1 MPRRPSTS
9 GEVLRL
15 IREDGVATRAELGRL
30 TGLSRPA
37 VTLRVTELIA
47 QGLVTE
53 RADGPSTGGRPPARL
68 DFNAA
73 GGAVL
78 VASLGHTHGHLAVC
92 DLAGEILVHEAADLS
107 PGPGPQAVL
116 SALLDS
122 WHGLLAKAGLDLG
135 SVRGAGIGIPGTVE
149 FAAGRAQDPPIH
161 PLWGRPGAEPAGA
174 VDVRSIVAE
183 RFRTPVYVDND
194 VNVMALGE
202 HRARIRDGTDDLLFV
217 KLSTGIGAGVISGGR
232 IQRGALG
239 AAGEIGHI
247 PVRDADQIQCRCGNV
262 GCVEAIAGGTALLAR
277 LGRAAD
283 LTGLAA
289 LARAGDPEVVTL
301 VRQAGR
307 QIGEVL
313 AAAVNLL
320 NPAVVVLGGDL
331 AGAYEPL
338 IAGVREVVYRRSTAL
353 ATRQLRIEPS
363 RLGDEAGLLGCAALV
378 LDRILAPEA
387 IDAALTVPA
396 PARNSA
402 RASARASARS

>member
-1 MPRRPSTS
+1 MPRHPSTS

-15 IREDGVATRAELGRL
+15 IREDGVTTRAELGRL

-37 VTLRVTELIA
+37 VTLRVTELITH
-47 QGLVTE
+47 GLVTE
-53 RADGPSTGGRPPARL
+53 RVDGPSTGGRPPARL
-68 DFNAA
+68 EFNAT

-92 DLAGEILVHEAADLS
+92 DLAGEILVHEATDLS
-107 PGPGPQAVL
+107 PEPGTDAVF
-116 SALLDS
+116 SALLES
-122 WHGLLAKAGLDLG
+122 WTGLLSKAGLDLG
-135 SVRGAGIGIPGTVE
+135 SVRGVGIGIPGTVE
-149 FAAGRAQDPPIH
+149 VAAGRAREPLILPP
-161 PLWGRPGAEPAGA
+161 WRGRGVAMGVKQSGRRGVAMGIEHGGA
-174 VDVRSIVAE
+174 VDVRSIAAE
-183 RFRTPVYVDND
+183 RFPVPIYLDND

-202 HRARIRDGTDDLLFV
+202 HRARLPDATDDLLFV
-217 KLSTGIGAGVISGGR
+217 KLSTGIGAGLISGGR

-262 GCVEAIAGGTALLAR
+262 GCVEAIAGGAALLTR
-277 LGRAAD
+277 LGRATD
-283 LTGLAA
+283 LPELAA
-289 LARAGDPEVVTL
+289 LAQAGDPEVVML
-301 VRQAGR
+301 VREAGR
-307 QIGEVL
+307 QIGEVI

-363 RLGDEAGLLGCAALV
+363 RLGDAAGLLGCATLV
-378 LDRILAPEA
+378 LDHILAPEA
-387 IDAALTVPA
+387 VDAALA
-396 PARNSA
+396 D
-402 RASARASARS
+402 

>member
-15 IREDGVATRAELGRL
+15 IREEGVATRTELGRL

-37 VTLRVTELIA
+37 VSLRVTELIA

-68 DFNAA
+68 EFNAA

-92 DLAGEILVHEAADLS
+92 DLAGEVLTQEATALS
-107 PGPGPQAVL
+107 PDLGPHKVIPE
-116 SALLDS
+116 LLDRWTS
-122 WHGLLAKAGLDLG
+122 LLTTAALDPSGLNPAT
-135 SVRGAGIGIPGTVE
+135 VRGVGIGIPGTVE
-149 FAAGRAQDPPIH
+149 FATGRAQDHHVLPR
-161 PLWGRPGAEPAGA
+161 WGGVDIRP
-174 VDVRSIVAE
+174 IVAE
-183 RFRTPVYVDND
+183 RFPVPVYLDND

-202 HRARIRDGTDDLLFV
+202 HRARSRDGTDDLLFV

-247 PVRDADQIQCRCGNV
+247 PVQDGGNLRCRCGNL
-262 GCVEAIAGGTALLAR
+262 GCVEAIAGGAALLAKVD
-277 LGRAAD
+277 RAAD
-283 LTGLAA
+283 LAA
-289 LARAGDPEVVTL
+289 LAGLAQAGDPEVVTL
-301 VRQAGR
+301 VREAGR
-307 QIGEVL
+307 RIGEVL

-338 IAGVREVVYRRSTAL
+338 IAGVREIVYQRSTAL

-363 RLGDEAGLLGCAALV
+363 RLAALAGLRGCATLV
-378 LDRILAPEA
+378 LDHILAPEA
-387 IDAALTVPA
+387 IDAALAGPA
-396 PARNSA
+396 VLR
-402 RASARASARS
+402 RSVR

>member
-15 IREDGVATRAELGRL
+15 IREEGVATRAELGRL

-37 VTLRVTELIA
+37 VALRVTELIA
-47 QGLVTE
+47 HGLVTE

-92 DLAGEILVHEAADLS
+92 DLAGEILAHQAADLS

-116 SALLDS
+116 SAILDS
-122 WHGLLAKAGLDLG
+122 WQGLLAKAGLEPG
-135 SVRGAGIGIPGTVE
+135 AVRGAGIGMPGTVE
-149 FAAGRAQDPPIH
+149 FAAGRAQDPPVV
-161 PLWGRPGAEPAGA
+161 PPWGRPGGA
-174 VDVRSIVAE
+174 VDVRSLVAE

-202 HRARIRDGTDDLLFV
+202 HRARLRDGTEDLLFV
-217 KLSTGIGAGVISGGR
+217 KLSTGIGAGVIAGGR

-247 PVRDADQIQCRCGNV
+247 PVRDADRIQCRCGNV
-262 GCVEAIAGGTALLAR
+262 GCVETIAGGAALLAR

-307 QIGEVL
+307 QIGEVI

-363 RLGDEAGLLGCAALV
+363 RLGDEAGLLGCATLV

-387 IDAALTVPA
+387 VDTALT
-396 PARNSA
+396 
-402 RASARASARS
+402 ASL